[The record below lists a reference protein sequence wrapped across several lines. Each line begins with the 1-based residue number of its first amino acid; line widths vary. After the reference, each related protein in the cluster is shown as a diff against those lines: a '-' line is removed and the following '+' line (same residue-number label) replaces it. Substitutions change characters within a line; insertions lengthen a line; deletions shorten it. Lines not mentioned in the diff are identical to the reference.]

1 MLSAIDILRN
11 AGMNIPEVAVKEG
24 LFAAR
29 WAARFEIISKN
40 PLIIFDG
47 AHNPQGI
54 CSAVESI
61 HRYFDQKVYVLT
73 GVLRDKDY
81 KFISKKLS
89 EIAERAFTMTPDNKR
104 ALSAEEYA
112 KTLSDEGVLAR
123 PCPDIKSAFE
133 TARAAA

>member
-1 MLSAIDILRN
+1 M
-11 AGMNIPEVAVKEG
+11 
-24 LFAAR
+24 
-29 WAARFEIISKN
+29 
-40 PLIIFDG
+40 
-47 AHNPQGI
+47 
-54 CSAVESI
+54 
-61 HRYFDQKVYVLT
+61 LT

-112 KTLSDEGVLAR
+112 KTLSDEGVLAS

-133 TARAAA
+133 TARAAAKKDEKPLVCLGSLYTYCDIIKYL